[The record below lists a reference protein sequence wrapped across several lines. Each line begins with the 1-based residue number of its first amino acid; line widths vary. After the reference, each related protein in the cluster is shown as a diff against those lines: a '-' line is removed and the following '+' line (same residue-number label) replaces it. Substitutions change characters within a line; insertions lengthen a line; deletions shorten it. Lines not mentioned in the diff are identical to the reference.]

1 MKNLRVFVISWCEEQ
16 SAPRIMLMGCLM
28 VAVLGALDFFSG
40 TFEFLIFYLFPVFFV
55 TWFAD
60 KRSGVVVSS
69 MSALVWLADDRMTAQ
84 NPQHVL
90 MPFWNLFVSF
100 GFLLFAVSIVGRLK
114 SILQS
119 ERDLANTDYLTQVA
133 NSRFFSE
140 VVQREIDRSRRY
152 NHMLTLAYIDV
163 DNFKTVN
170 DRFGHSAGDALLT
183 MIASNIKAHVRT
195 VDFLARLG
203 GDEFAILFPETDA
216 QAAKIVIDRIRNNID
231 KTAHGKDWPIT
242 ISVGVVTC
250 PKVPVS
256 MDKLVMLA
264 DEAMYMAKLAGKDT
278 VTYREYAT

>member
-1 MKNLRVFVISWCEEQ
+1 MKNVRVRVTAWCERQ
-16 SAPRIMLMGCLM
+16 PASRIVTLGCVM
-28 VAVLGALDFFSG
+28 VAVLGTFDFLSG
-40 TFEFLIFYLFPVFFV
+40 SFEFLIFYLVPVFFV
-55 TWFAD
+55 TWFAN
-60 KRSGVVVSS
+60 KRSGVAVSS
-69 MSALVWLADDRMTAQ
+69 MSALIWLVDDRITAQ

-90 MPFWNLFVSF
+90 MPLWNLFVSF
-100 GFLLFAVSIVGRLK
+100 GFLLFAVSVVTRLK
-114 SILQS
+114 SILQR
-119 ERDLANTDYLTQVA
+119 ERELANTDYLTKVA

-140 VVQREIDRSRRY
+140 VMQGEVDRSRRY
-152 NHMLTLAYIDV
+152 NHILTLAYIDV
-163 DNFKTVN
+163 DNFKAVN

-183 MIASNIKAHVRT
+183 MIAANIKANIRT

-216 QAAKIVIDRIRNNID
+216 QAAKIVIDRIRDNID

-256 MDKLVMLA
+256 IDKLVMLA
-264 DEAMYMAKLAGKDT
+264 DEAMYMAKMAGKNS